1 MTLEDAIHYR
11 QTGQME
17 EAKAEFSALYDTYP
31 NDPQINYHYAWFY
44 DNLGEE
50 SQAVPHYERAIAAGL
65 PDEDLQGALLGLGS
79 TYRTLGEYE
88 KAESTLR
95 LGINKFPDAK
105 EFVVFLAMT
114 LYNLKQHHEAMSAL
128 LRMIANDVEGVKPY
142 QRAIRLYA
150 DDLDKTW

>member
-1 MTLEDAIHYR
+1 V
-11 QTGQME
+11 G
-17 EAKAEFSALYDTYP
+17 
-31 NDPQINYHYAWFY
+31 
-44 DNLGEE
+44 
-50 SQAVPHYERAIAAGL
+50 
-65 PDEDLQGALLGLGS
+65 EDLQGALLGLGS

-95 LGINKFPDAK
+95 LGLDKFPDAK
-105 EFVVFLAMT
+105 EFIVFLAMT

-128 LRMIANDVEGVKPY
+128 LRLIADDVEGVKPY